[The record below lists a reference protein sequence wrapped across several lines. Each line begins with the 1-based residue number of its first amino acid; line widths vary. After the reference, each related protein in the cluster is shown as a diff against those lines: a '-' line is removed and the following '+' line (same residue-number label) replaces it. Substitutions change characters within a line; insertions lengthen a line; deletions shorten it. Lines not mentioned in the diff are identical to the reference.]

1 MQKKLIALAV
11 AGLASSAA
19 FAQSNVQIFG
29 TLRPSY
35 DFYSVKNAAG
45 TKTNSASV
53 MNSNSSTIGF
63 QGSEEL
69 GNGLKAIFRMEYNI
83 DIANE
88 NSGIGS
94 TGTQDMYVGFASN
107 SWGTVKFG
115 ALNNAEKTL
124 FGSYDPFAFSI
135 GDYNNIFT
143 QGVDSRNSGAVYYES
158 PNFNGFTVHASYA
171 LDGTKDSKTNADK
184 TKSSIGANY
193 VWGGLQ
199 LTAAYS
205 QGNNDTAA
213 GDGSYS
219 LNTTTGVITQNNAAA
234 ASGKDNK
241 SQRYGVAYTF
251 ASTKTK
257 LFGVMGIDKD
267 FKNKG
272 GATGTG
278 DYKTYMVGVVQPVTS
293 NIDVMADYIKAS
305 DNDRADTGAKNYN
318 LGAKY
323 SFSKRTNVQALYT
336 YIKNDANAN
345 YGFDSGYSIA
355 NGGKASAFSLRM
367 QHNF

>member
-35 DFYSVKNAAG
+35 DFVSMKNAAG
-45 TKTNSASV
+45 TKTNSISA

-69 GNGLKAIFRMEYNI
+69 GNGLKAIFRLEYNV
-83 DIANE
+83 DFVNDT
-88 NSGIGS
+88 SGIGG
-94 TGTQDMYVGFASN
+94 TGTQDMYVGFANS
-107 SWGTVKFG
+107 SWGSIKFG
-115 ALNNAEKTL
+115 ALNNVEKTM
-124 FGSYDPFAFSI
+124 FASYDPFAFSI

-143 QGVDSRNSGAVYYES
+143 QGVDSRNNQAAYYES
-158 PNFNGFTVHASYA
+158 PEWNGFKFAASYA
-171 LDGTKDSKTNADK
+171 LDGVKDSKTTPEKNAA
-184 TKSSIGANY
+184 KSSIGANY
-193 VWGGLQ
+193 TWGGLQ

-205 QGNNDTAA
+205 EGNVVNGTD
-213 GDGSYS
+213 
-219 LNTTTGVITQNNAAA
+219 Q
-234 ASGKDNK
+234 K
-241 SQRYGVAYTF
+241 SQRYGAAYTF

-257 LFGVMGIDKD
+257 LFGVMGVDKA
-267 FKNKG
+267 FKNQG
-272 GATGTG
+272 SGTG
-278 DYKTYMVGVVQPVTS
+278 DWKTYMVGVVQPVTS

-305 DNDRADTGAKNYN
+305 DNDKADTGAKNYN

-323 SFSKRTNVQALYT
+323 SFSKRTNVQALYS
-336 YIKNDANAN
+336 YMKNDTNAAFN
-345 YGFDSGYSIA
+345 FDSKDAYGGA
-355 NGGKASAFSLRM
+355 TFAGGKGSAFSVRM